1 MEKIIF
7 KLMSDMFA
15 KMENAF
21 MFGDLHL
28 FINVI
33 NGVTILHCENVTI
46 LRRCM
51 ATYLSMAVHF
61 NALFTNQVTLVNY
74 YYDYLIIY

>member
-1 MEKIIF
+1 
-7 KLMSDMFA
+7 MSNMFG

-21 MFGDLHL
+21 MFGDFHL

-33 NGVTILHCENVTI
+33 NGVTLLHCENVTI

-51 ATYLSMAVHF
+51 ATYLSMAIHF
-61 NALFTNQVTLVNY
+61 STLFTNQVNFLKIKKIS
-74 YYDYLIIY
+74 LLKSQ

>member
-1 MEKIIF
+1 
-7 KLMSDMFA
+7 MSDMFA
-15 KMENAF
+15 RMENAF

-33 NGVTILHCENVTI
+33 NGVTLLHCENVTI

-51 ATYLSMAVHF
+51 ATYLSMAIHF
-61 NALFTNQVTLVNY
+61 STLFTNQVNF
-74 YYDYLIIY
+74 